1 MSANQV
7 KAKLDTHEA
16 VCAERWKETITRIKR
31 LEAVFIAFSGTSMVM
46 LATII
51 IKQIQELIMT
61 TNSEARQIAIRAVT
75 STTALHNEDWIALFN
90 TRSIAAGTFNERLLT
105 YINGELT
112 TSYTDVNLAIQ
123 AFATDQSDYN
133 FSSMGTFTP

>member
-1 MSANQV
+1 MA
-7 KAKLDTHEA
+7 
-16 VCAERWKETITRIKR
+16 
-31 LEAVFIAFSGTSMVM
+31 
-46 LATII
+46 
-51 IKQIQELIMT
+51 

-90 TRSIAAGTFNERLLT
+90 ERSIAAGTFNERLLT

-123 AFATDQSDYN
+123 AFATDQDDYN

>member
-1 MSANQV
+1 
-7 KAKLDTHEA
+7 
-16 VCAERWKETITRIKR
+16 
-31 LEAVFIAFSGTSMVM
+31 
-46 LATII
+46 
-51 IKQIQELIMT
+51 MT
-61 TNSEARQIAIRAVT
+61 TNAEARQIAIRAVT
-75 STTALHNEDWIALFN
+75 STTGGTNEDWIALFN
-90 TRSIAAGTFNERLLT
+90 TRTIAAGTFNERLLN